1 MRDVETMEE
10 KMKFQYNSICL
21 YLYKEV
27 TNLRNRKEIRQLI
40 IF

>member
-21 YLYKEV
+21 YPYKEV
-27 TNLRNRKEIRQLI
+27 TDLRNRKEIQKLI